1 MSQPNVERV
10 IGRLATD
17 EAFRRRFAAE
27 RAAVLAELAEQGVE
41 LTACERVALASLDTR
56 AVGRFADQLD
66 PRIQK
71 CDLKRDP
78 KLRLFEALPVGAA
91 RRGRKGSS

>member
-1 MSQPNVERV
+1 MSQLNVERV

-17 EAFRRRFAAE
+17 EAFRRRFAEE
-27 RAAVLAELAEQGVE
+27 RAAVLAELAAQGFE

-71 CDLKRDP
+71 CDLTR
-78 KLRLFEALPVGAA
+78 RLFEAWPVGAA
-91 RRGRKGSS
+91 RRGRKGNS